1 MSDKNTHDSDFLPV
15 GRRTLLKS
23 TAALLA
29 GSALTSAPAS
39 AHHYD
44 SKIHYEPQ
52 VDEDNLMQLSV
63 EGHEVL
69 DDGVK
74 LDLGTHEGY
83 IRLFSDNL
91 VRVAIM
97 EPGEEEYESRGIEN
111 GLSEWDTPSFS
122 VDSSPD
128 KIAIETDTV
137 TVEINTELF
146 GVRFLDEEGTVINED
161 YLDKGSSGYAPS
173 PDRAEESTNPTPQT
187 NATQQTNSTLQES
200 AYRSTSVSDL
210 DADTADTQEDVQ
222 TADPTPNEPLP
233 YVYKKADEDEAFYG
247 FGEQPELTLNQR
259 GKKLENWNTDQYGYF
274 YTSDYVYASVPFF
287 VGLKNAGAY
296 GMFFDNPN
304 HTVFHTPQVQ
314 DPEGVEETY
323 DTDAGEDYYY
333 FVGDGGQ
340 LTYYIAY
347 GPEIGDVLDSYT
359 SLTGTINL
367 PPKWAIGFHQSKWE
381 YSPEELV
388 EIPHRYRQEEIPLD
402 AMHFDIGYMNNYR
415 VFSIQDSHRDALQ
428 TLSEELPEVKTVA
441 VNDPGVAVDKE
452 IDVDGDGELEPYD
465 PYLEGTANDYWTK
478 DANGETFKARVWP
491 DVAVWPDFSRS
502 EVRSWWAE
510 QHDVLFDAGFDGIKN
525 DMGEP
530 AVFQKNTRYD
540 WTMPVDNI
548 HGTGNDTMLHE
559 EYHNMYGFDYAR
571 ASRESYDLYKPDDR
585 PFLLNRNLYAGG
597 QRYAAIWTGDCVSIW
612 PHLQMQIPMM
622 MNMGISGLAFC
633 GHDVGGFVG
642 RPSPELFKRWIELG
656 AFIPFF
662 RNHTDTHR
670 KQDPDLPRNQHPWT
684 FGEEAVDIT
693 KKYTELRYKLLP
705 YLYNEFQ
712 ESSENGKPIFQP
724 LVFQFQDDDEVRGI
738 ADQFLFGDDVLV
750 APVVEEGA
758 TERDVYLPD
767 GETWVDFWTNDVYDG
782 GQWMTVDV
790 PIDHLPIYVRKDSI
804 IPMRE
809 VQQYT
814 GEKPLTTL
822 QLNTYLDEEASYSF
836 YEDDGATNDFE
847 DGEYNVTNFTI
858 TGTGGGVV
866 TFESEMEVEN
876 YDDSQLSSYLL
887 RLDRSQAPRKVQAGP
902 TKYEAVDADM
912 VEETAN
918 SFAYSDDEDAV
929 LVHIPADEERK
940 VTLFFNGRG
949 NGQSNGHGYGRGT
962 GQQ

>member
-1 MSDKNTHDSDFLPV
+1 MSDKNSRDSDFLQV

-29 GSALTSAPAS
+29 GGAFASTPAS
-39 AHHYD
+39 ADHYG

-52 VDEDNLMQLSV
+52 VNENDLMELSV

-83 IRLFSDNL
+83 IRLFSDTMA
-91 VRVAIM
+91 RVAVV
-97 EPGEEEYESRGIEN
+97 EPGEKEYESRGIQN
-111 GLSEWDTPSFS
+111 GLNEWDEPNFS
-122 VDSSPD
+122 VDSSPE
-128 KIAIETDTV
+128 KIAIETDTI

-146 GVRFLDEEGTVINED
+146 GVRFLDEDGTVINED
-161 YLDKGSSGYAPS
+161 YLEKGSSGYVQS
-173 PDRAEESTNPTPQT
+173 PERGGEES
-187 NATQQTNSTLQES
+187 ES
-200 AYRSTSVSDL
+200 APPESCSYGPTNDESDSET
-210 DADTADTQEDVQ
+210 DSSGYGSPTKEDVGM
-222 TADPTPNEPLP
+222 TDPTPNEPLP

-247 FGEQPELTLNQR
+247 FGEQPELTLDQR
-259 GKKLENWNTDQYGYF
+259 GKKLENWNTDQYAYM
-274 YTSDYVYASVPFF
+274 YQNDYVYTSVPFF
-287 VGLKNAGAY
+287 VGLKDAGAY
-296 GMFFDNPN
+296 GIFFDNPH
-304 HTVFHTPQVQ
+304 HTVFHTPEVAN
-314 DPEGVEETY
+314 PEGVEETY

-340 LTYYIAY
+340 LTYYFSY
-347 GPEIGDVLDSYT
+347 GPEIDDVLESYT
-359 SLTGTINL
+359 DLTGTINL

-381 YSPEELV
+381 YSPTELV
-388 EIPHRYRQEEIPLD
+388 EVPHQYREEEIPID

-415 VFSIQDSHRDALQ
+415 VFSIKDEHRKALQ
-428 TLSEELPEVKTVA
+428 TLNERMPELKTVA
-441 VNDPGVAVDKE
+441 VNDPGVAVDEE
-452 IDVDGDGELEPYD
+452 IDVDGDGDIEPYE

-478 DANGETFKARVWP
+478 DANGDTFKARVWP

-530 AVFQKNTRYD
+530 AVFQENASYD
-540 WTMPVDNI
+540 WTMPVDNV
-548 HGTGNDTMLHE
+548 HGTGDDTMLHE

-571 ASRESYDLYKPDDR
+571 ASRESYDIYKPEER

-597 QRYAAIWTGDCVSIW
+597 QRYAAIWTGDCLSNW
-612 PHLQMQIPMM
+612 SHLRLQIPMM
-622 MNMGISGLAFC
+622 MNMGLSGLAFC

-642 RPSPELFKRWIELG
+642 RPSPELFKRWIEMG
-656 AFIPFF
+656 AFIPYF

-684 FGEEAVDIT
+684 YDEEAVDIT
-693 KKYTELRYKLLP
+693 RKYTELRYKLLP

-724 LVFQFQDDDEVRGI
+724 LVYQFQDDDEVTNI

-758 TERDVYLPD
+758 TERDVYLPE
-767 GETWVDFWTNDVYDG
+767 GEVWVDFWTHDVYDG
-782 GQWMTVDV
+782 GQWMTVDAPV
-790 PIDHLPIYVRKDSI
+790 DHLPMYVRKDSI

-822 QLNTYLDEEASYSF
+822 QLTTYLDDEASYSF

-847 DGEYNVTNFTI
+847 DGEYNVTDFTI
-858 TGTGGGVV
+858 TETEGGVV
-866 TFESEMEVEN
+866 TFDSEITVQN

-887 RLDRSQAPRKVQAGP
+887 RLDRSEAPRKVQAGP
-902 TKYEAVDADM
+902 TKYEEVDADA
-912 VEETAN
+912 VEATPN
-918 SFAYSDDEDAV
+918 SFAYSEDEDVV
-929 LVHIPADEERK
+929 LAHIPADEERK
-940 VTLFFNGRG
+940 VKLFFNGRG
-949 NGQSNGHGYGRGT
+949 DGNGQ
-962 GQQ
+962 